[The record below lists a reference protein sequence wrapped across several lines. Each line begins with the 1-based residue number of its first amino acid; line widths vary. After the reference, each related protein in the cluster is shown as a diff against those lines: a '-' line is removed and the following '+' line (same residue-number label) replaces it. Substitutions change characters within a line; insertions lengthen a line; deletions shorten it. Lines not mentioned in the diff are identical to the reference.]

1 MTGDVEANVEIV
13 AEPNAEGEVD
23 LSEVVVWLED
33 VIAVIEGDGAPD
45 LDVVRTLEGDRD
57 APGEREMV
65 FSIVVE
71 AVIEAPEEVVGTA
84 EPVLSSVLRGDAELV
99 ERPDVDSDGND
110 DVDADGTEEEL
121 GELPVEA
128 DKDETLVLEA
138 EPIAEGDTDTF
149 AELVT
154 ELDGRAVDDSDARGD
169 ADGATDSVST
179 LEGEGAPDGD
189 SEPSAEAEP
198 IAEGDTD
205 TFAELVTELDER
217 AVDDSDARGDADG
230 ATDSVRTLEGDGA
243 PEADSEPIVEN
254 EAGADCELD
263 RTGVTERLAP
273 GLELADTDADAV
285 TEADSTADDDSVAVA
300 VAVADAVAVRLL
312 VDDAVS
318 VALEDS
324 DAV

>member
-1 MTGDVEANVEIV
+1 MEIV

-23 LSEVVVWLED
+23 LSEVDVWLED
-33 VIAVIEGDGAPD
+33 VIAVIEGDGAPEPD
-45 LDVVRTLEGDRD
+45 EVRTLEGDRD
-57 APGEREMV
+57 AAGEREMV

-84 EPVLSSVLRGDAELV
+84 EPVFSSVLRGDAELV

-154 ELDGRAVDDSDARGD
+154 ELDGRAVD
-169 ADGATDSVST
+169 V
-179 LEGEGAPDGD
+179 
-189 SEPSAEAEP
+189 
-198 IAEGDTD
+198 
-205 TFAELVTELDER
+205 
-217 AVDDSDARGDADG
+217 SDARGDADG
-230 ATDSVRTLEGDGA
+230 ATDSVRTLEGEGA